1 MNFLSQKY
9 TGKSLHPDETKCYK
23 NFTQTAQN
31 LTHRLAESI
40 NHYVIHIDCVIN
52 TNLYNRLLAEK
63 KESNHMIYK
72 ERETWL
78 EAILNTLPDHVFILD
93 VSGRYIESFGGT
105 HHSKTFNAERYIGL
119 QLSDVLSPTKAD
131 ELIGFI
137 FDVMQ
142 DNETKVV
149 KYNLSLHDHLLLP
162 IEELEALENPEE
174 MWFEAIIKPVNAP
187 ENANKL
193 VIWSVRDITKTHL
206 LEQRL
211 KQLSETDALTGLL
224 NRRAFISNLDNA
236 IIQHTKRSKTLSCL
250 MIDIDHFK
258 DINDSVGHFSGDH
271 VITRIAH
278 VCQGVIRGSDF
289 IGRLGGEE
297 FAVILTDT
305 NAIQAYEVAERIRQ
319 AIQATIC
326 HVDDVEIT
334 TTVSI
339 GVAELNSQQSNA
351 KELLIKADKAMY
363 YSKHS
368 GRNQVTLAYEN
379 LPDLKLYQ
387 AGHLKI
393 QRVS

>member
-1 MNFLSQKY
+1 
-9 TGKSLHPDETKCYK
+9 
-23 NFTQTAQN
+23 
-31 LTHRLAESI
+31 
-40 NHYVIHIDCVIN
+40 
-52 TNLYNRLLAEK
+52 
-63 KESNHMIYK
+63 MIYK

-93 VSGRYIESFGGT
+93 ESGRYIESFGGT
-105 HHSKTFNAERYIGL
+105 HHSKTFNAERYTGL

-131 ELIGFI
+131 ELMGFI
-137 FDVMQ
+137 FDVMQDNETKVVKYNLSLHDHLTMQ

-258 DINDSVGHFSGDH
+258 DINDRVGHFSGDH

-351 KELLIKADKAMY
+351 KELLIEADKAMY

-387 AGHLKI
+387 TGHLKI

>member
-1 MNFLSQKY
+1 
-9 TGKSLHPDETKCYK
+9 
-23 NFTQTAQN
+23 
-31 LTHRLAESI
+31 
-40 NHYVIHIDCVIN
+40 
-52 TNLYNRLLAEK
+52 
-63 KESNHMIYK
+63 
-72 ERETWL
+72 
-78 EAILNTLPDHVFILD
+78 
-93 VSGRYIESFGGT
+93 
-105 HHSKTFNAERYIGL
+105 
-119 QLSDVLSPTKAD
+119 
-131 ELIGFI
+131 
-137 FDVMQ
+137 
-142 DNETKVV
+142 
-149 KYNLSLHDHLLLP
+149 
-162 IEELEALENPEE
+162 ENPEE

-258 DINDSVGHFSGDH
+258 DINDRVGHFSGDH

-326 HVDDVEIT
+326 HVDD
-334 TTVSI
+334 
-339 GVAELNSQQSNA
+339 
-351 KELLIKADKAMY
+351 
-363 YSKHS
+363 
-368 GRNQVTLAYEN
+368 
-379 LPDLKLYQ
+379 
-387 AGHLKI
+387 
-393 QRVS
+393 